1 MITKITAANIGDFYN
16 KTSGN
21 LYFMLPTGL
30 EFQVLEGLYFTLDEC
45 LIALSA
51 GVEFIY
57 IEGPV
62 IC

>member
-1 MITKITAANIGDFYN
+1 MITKITATNIANFYG

-30 EFQVLEGLYFTLDEC
+30 EFQVLEGFTLAEC
-45 LIALSA
+45 LLALSA

-57 IEGPV
+57 IEGPA